1 MSIELITIL
10 MFGCFFALLALGV
23 PIAWNMGVIGI
34 VFAFIIGGFDFLPV
48 ALYRLWTVS
57 ASFGLMAIPL
67 FMFMASL
74 LQHAGVADE
83 LFGAIHLWMGPIR
96 GGLAIATVI
105 ACAIMGAML
114 GSSGSGIIIM
124 GVIALPYMFRHG
136 YDKKLVLGSIMSG
149 GGLGVLIPPSIMFI
163 LYGTLAGVSIGKLFM
178 GGLGAGILLAALYCT
193 YIGIRCYFNPK
204 MGPPLPKEER
214 VLSIK
219 AKIALTRHLLLPA
232 LLIMSIIGTIFGGVA
247 TPTEAAGVGVIGA
260 MLCCAVRGRFT
271 LANLKLSCFETMRV
285 VGLMWWLVFGS
296 SIFVGVYTLAGGAD
310 FITNILLALPFDRW
324 GILIIIQLTLILL
337 GMVIDLIGLC
347 ILAVPI
353 FTPVITTLGFD
364 PLWFGVLFNI
374 NLQIGYLSPPFGT
387 SMFYL
392 KGVTPPE
399 VTMSDIYS
407 SVWPWMVLQLLGL
420 IICMLYPPIIT
431 WLPGMMLGR

>member
-23 PIAWNMGVIGI
+23 PLAWNMGAIGI
-34 VFAFIIGGFDFLPV
+34 VFALIMGGFNFLPI

-57 ASFGLMAIPL
+57 ANFGLMAIPL

-74 LQHAGVADE
+74 LQYAGVAEE

-96 GGLAIATVI
+96 GGLAIAAVV
-105 ACAIMGAML
+105 ACTIMGAML

-124 GVIALPYMFRHG
+124 GVVALPYMLRHG
-136 YDKKLVLGSIMSG
+136 YDKKLVLGSIMAG

-163 LYGTLAGVSIGKLFM
+163 LYGTLAGVSIGKLFV
-178 GGLGAGILLAALYCT
+178 GGVGAGLLLAALYCA
-193 YIGIRCYFNPK
+193 YIFIRCYFNPNL
-204 MGPPLPKEER
+204 GPALPKEER
-214 VLSIK
+214 QIPLK
-219 AKIALTRHLLLPA
+219 DKIALTKH
-232 LLIMSIIGTIFGGVA
+232 LIMPAVLILAIIGTIFGGLA
-247 TPTEAAGVGVIGA
+247 TPTEAAGVGVVGA
-260 MLCCAVRGRFT
+260 MICCAVRGKLTIR
-271 LANLKLSCFETMRV
+271 NLKTSSLETMKV
-285 VGLMWWLVFGS
+285 IGLMWWLVFGS
-296 SIFVGVYTLAGGAD
+296 SVFVGVYTLAGGSD
-310 FITNILLALPFDRW
+310 FIRNILLGLPFGPW
-324 GILIIIQLTLILL
+324 GILMIIMAVLIVL

-353 FTPVITTLGFD
+353 VTPVMDALGFD

-392 KGVTPPE
+392 KGVVPSD
-399 VTMSDIYS
+399 VTMSDIIG
-407 SVWPWMVLQLLGL
+407 SVWPWMGLQFLGL
-420 IICMLYPPIIT
+420 AICLLYPPIIT
-431 WLPGMMLGR
+431 WLPSVMMGK

>member
-1 MSIELITIL
+1 
-10 MFGCFFALLALGV
+10 
-23 PIAWNMGVIGI
+23 
-34 VFAFIIGGFDFLPV
+34 
-48 ALYRLWTVS
+48 
-57 ASFGLMAIPL
+57 
-67 FMFMASL
+67 
-74 LQHAGVADE
+74 
-83 LFGAIHLWMGPIR
+83 
-96 GGLAIATVI
+96 
-105 ACAIMGAML
+105 
-114 GSSGSGIIIM
+114 
-124 GVIALPYMFRHG
+124 
-136 YDKKLVLGSIMSG
+136 
-149 GGLGVLIPPSIMFI
+149 
-163 LYGTLAGVSIGKLFM
+163 
-178 GGLGAGILLAALYCT
+178 
-193 YIGIRCYFNPK
+193 
-204 MGPPLPKEER
+204 
-214 VLSIK
+214 
-219 AKIALTRHLLLPA
+219 
-232 LLIMSIIGTIFGGVA
+232 
-247 TPTEAAGVGVIGA
+247 
-260 MLCCAVRGRFT
+260 
-271 LANLKLSCFETMRV
+271 MRV

-296 SIFVGVYTLAGGAD
+296 SVFVGVYTLAGGAD

-399 VTMSDIYS
+399 VTMSDIYN

>member
-1 MSIELITIL
+1 MSIELVTIL
-10 MFGCFFALLALGV
+10 MFGSFFGLLALGV
-23 PIAWNMGVIGI
+23 PLAWNMGVIGI
-34 VFAFIIGGFDFLPV
+34 VFALIIGGPAILPV
-48 ALYRLWTVS
+48 ALYRVWMVS

-74 LQHAGVADE
+74 LQHTGVADE
-83 LFGAIHLWMGPIR
+83 LFRAIHLWMGGVR
-96 GGLAIATVI
+96 GGVAMATVI

-114 GSSGSGIIIM
+114 GSAGSGIIIM
-124 GVIALPYMFRHG
+124 GLIALPYMSSHG
-136 YDKKLVLGSIMSG
+136 YDKRLVLGSIMSG
-149 GGLGVLIPPSIMFI
+149 GGLGVLIPPSVMFI

-178 GGLGAGILLAALYCT
+178 GGVGTGILLAILYCI
-193 YIGIRCYFNPK
+193 YIGIRCYLNPK

-214 VLSIK
+214 EIPFR
-219 AKIALTRHLLLPA
+219 AKLGLTRHLILPA
-232 LLIMSIIGTIFGGVA
+232 LLILAIIGSIFAGVA

-260 MLCCAVRGRFT
+260 MLCCAVRGKLT
-271 LANLKLSCFETMRV
+271 LTNLKSACFGTMRV

-296 SIFVGVYTLAGGAD
+296 SIFVGVYTVAGGAEFVKD
-310 FITNILLALPFDRW
+310 ILLALPLGRW
-324 GILIIIQLTLILL
+324 GVLILIQLTLILL
-337 GMVIDLIGLC
+337 GMVIDLVGLC

-364 PLWFGVLFNI
+364 PLWFGVLFNV
-374 NLQIGYLSPPFGT
+374 NLQIGYLSPPFGL

-392 KGVTPPE
+392 KGVTPDE

-407 SVWPWMVLQLLGL
+407 SVWPWMGLQLLGL